1 MKLDGVL
8 AFITG
13 GAGFVGSHLADLL
26 LQRGNEVVAYDNFNP
41 FYSGKERNVAQ
52 NLHKNGYRLVRS
64 DILDYPT
71 LVKAMEGSDIVFHQA
86 AQPGVRYSIEHPL
99 ESHEI
104 NVTGTL
110 NVLLAAKEL
119 KIPKVI
125 FASSSSVY
133 GVPLSLPMSEDHPTN
148 PNSPYAASKLAAEK
162 YCKVF
167 SEIYGLDV
175 VMLRYFSVYGPRGR
189 PDQVIKSFVD
199 KVALGL
205 SPVIYG
211 DGGQTRD
218 FTYVS
223 DVVDAN
229 ILAAEGEGVSGEVFN
244 VGFGR
249 QVEIKKLAEMIIDL
263 MGKTGE
269 IPLVY
274 EESYAGDFPDTCA
287 DIAKASRLLGYSPKV
302 DLKEGLK
309 RFVSWYQANTER
321 QKSRDQPRGIP

>member
-26 LQRGNEVVAYDNFNP
+26 LQKGNEVVVYDNFSP
-41 FYSGKERNVAQ
+41 FYSGKERNVAH
-52 NLHKNGYRLVRS
+52 NLHKNGYRIIRA
-64 DILDYPT
+64 DILDYST
-71 LVKAMEGSDIVFHQA
+71 LVEAMEGSDIVFHQA

-99 ESHEI
+99 ESHGI

-133 GVPLSLPMSEDHPTN
+133 GVPRSLPISEDHPTN

-162 YCKVF
+162 YCRVF
-167 SEIYGLDV
+167 SEVYGLEV

-189 PDQVIKSFVD
+189 PDQVIKAFAD
-199 KVALGL
+199 RVASGL
-205 SPVIYG
+205 PPVIFG

-229 ILAAEGEGVSGEVFN
+229 VLAAESEGVSGEVFN
-244 VGFGR
+244 IGFGR
-249 QVEIKKLAEMIIDL
+249 RVEIKELAEMVIDI
-263 MGKTGE
+263 MGEKGKISPTHK
-269 IPLVY
+269 
-274 EESYAGDFPDTCA
+274 ESYAGDFPDTCA
-287 DIAKASRLLGYSPKV
+287 DIAKASRMLGYSPKV

-309 RFVSWYQANTER
+309 RFVSWYQANTDYP
-321 QKSRDQPRGIP
+321 QDT